1 MPIFIPDLFTSY
13 INGRRQAVADNWQ
26 DLSNYNQIAAGQL
39 NNAFNMATFDP
50 RVRSAETQA
59 QLGEQ
64 NAALGGAITDQAL
77 AQIALQNKQNIPGL
91 STNAQATGFNYQQA
105 LYNHNMRMLTDPDYR
120 QKFYASISTQ
130 VQPIVSGQANANNPI
145 VSGQANA
152 NNPTGMPPMNSE
164 SPKTSVNG
172 GQATTPT
179 TPTTPTTTNGNG
191 TGASTT
197 GTVWQ
202 RPLLQ

>member
-50 RVRSAETQA
+50 RVRSAEAQA

-64 NAALGGAITDQAL
+64 TAALGGATTDQAL
-77 AQIALQNKQNIPGL
+77 AQIALQNARSVPNL
-91 STNAQATGFNYQQA
+91 YAEMQAANLRMQQA
-105 LYNHNMRMLTDPDYR
+105 NALHNMKMLNDPDYR
-120 QKFYASISTQ
+120 QKFYASISAQ
-130 VQPIVSGQANANNPI
+130 VQPIVPGQANA
-145 VSGQANA
+145 G
-152 NNPTGMPPMNSE
+152 NPTGMLPMNSE

-179 TPTTPTTTNGNG
+179 TTTTTTTTNGTTKLVQ
-191 TGASTT
+191 TGL
-197 GTVWQ
+197 GF
-202 RPLLQ
+202 